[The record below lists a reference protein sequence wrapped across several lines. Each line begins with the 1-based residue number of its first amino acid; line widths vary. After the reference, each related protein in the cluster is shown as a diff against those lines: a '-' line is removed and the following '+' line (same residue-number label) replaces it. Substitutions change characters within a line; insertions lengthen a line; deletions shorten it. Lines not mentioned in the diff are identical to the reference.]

1 MGREVRM
8 VPPNWQHPIEWR
20 KKWQNKAV
28 MQFKPLMSGPYSER
42 VAEWTEGA
50 AQWESGLKRDYA
62 TNGWKPKDQDDTGTY
77 AEYDGERPVEA
88 DYMPAFA
95 PGTATHLMMYES
107 TSEGT
112 PISPALATPEEL
124 ARWLS
129 DNGAS
134 TFGDSTGTYEQW
146 LRTCRG
152 GWAPSAVFDQ
162 HGLRSGVEALA
173 DLESPSTES

>member
-8 VPPNWQHPIEWR
+8 VPPNWQHPTEWR
-20 KKWQNKAV
+20 SSWRTNKPEIK
-28 MQFKPLMSGPYSER
+28 FKPLMDGSYSER
-42 VAEWTEGA
+42 VAEWDEAA
-50 AQWESGLKRDYA
+50 AQWENGCKRDYA
-62 TNGWKPKDQDDTGTY
+62 TSGWEPKGEDDTGTY

-88 DYMPAFA
+88 DYMPTFA
-95 PGTATHLMMYES
+95 PETATHLMMYET

-112 PISPALATPEEL
+112 PISPAFATPEEL
-124 ARWLS
+124 ARWLA

-146 LRTCRG
+146 LHTCRG

-162 HGLRSGVEALA
+162 HGFRSGVEALP
-173 DLESPSTES
+173 DLKKP